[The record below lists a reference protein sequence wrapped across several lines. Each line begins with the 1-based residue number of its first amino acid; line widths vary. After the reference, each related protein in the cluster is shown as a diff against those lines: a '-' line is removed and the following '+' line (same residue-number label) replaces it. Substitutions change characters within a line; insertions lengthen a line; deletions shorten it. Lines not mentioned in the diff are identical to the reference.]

1 MVKNTTG
8 GNKAKQQGRR
18 FAVAASLAVTSVRR
32 ATEAG
37 EMYAVVSRILGGKFC
52 QVTGVD
58 GIMRRCSIRKKF
70 MARRRGENNLA
81 VGVWV
86 LVGVYD
92 WEKRMDGTQTCDLL
106 EVYSP
111 AEKDRLK
118 QQEKSCNFGA
128 LLLVGD
134 EADQETVAFSEYKQQ
149 QGGAF
154 GATEEDEEEA
164 AIKPQRVK
172 GDVADMVA
180 EIDKEVA
187 DEEEEE
193 EEEEED
199 DLDDDDDNDSVNTQK
214 FVAPEPKKTKT
225 KMASAA
231 SLADWINVDDI

>member
-32 ATEAG
+32 ATEVG

-58 GIMRRCSIRKKF
+58 GVVRRCSIRKKF

-92 WEKRMDGTQTCDLL
+92 WEKRQDGTQTCDLL

-149 QGGAF
+149 GA
-154 GATEEDEEEA
+154 EEEEEEI
-164 AIKPQRVK
+164 IKPQRVK
-172 GDVADMVA
+172 KDLAD
-180 EIDKEVA
+180 IDKEEVSNE
-187 DEEEEE
+187 DQ
-193 EEEEED
+193 EEED
-199 DLDDDDDNDSVNTQK
+199 DDDDDEEDADNSDKQPEQYK
-214 FVAPEPKKTKT
+214 KKAP
-225 KMASAA
+225 AA
-231 SLADWINVDDI
+231 AAADWINVDDI

>member
-32 ATEAG
+32 ATEIG

-58 GIMRRCSIRKKF
+58 GIVRRCSIRKKF

-149 QGGAF
+149 GG
-154 GATEEDEEEA
+154 GTTTEEGLEEET
-164 AIKPQRVK
+164 IKPQRIK
-172 GDVADMVA
+172 RDLADM
-180 EIDKEVA
+180 DKEDPV
-187 DEEEEE
+187 DDD
-193 EEEEED
+193 EED
-199 DLDDDDDNDSVNTQK
+199 DDEDDEDDSVDSATQT
-214 FVAPEPKKTKT
+214 FVAPEPKKK
-225 KMASAA
+225 APAA
-231 SLADWINVDDI
+231 AAADWINVDDI